1 MQSPRWIHTSAP
13 YFRPRTAGQSDA
25 WTEEAARQGG
35 VGTNRLREVAEI
47 PAPIEVASDLDIAPG
62 QPVVVRRRMVLLDG
76 EPVELADSYYP
87 AAIAHGTPLTQTGKI
102 RGGAVT
108 LLAEMGYQAR
118 TVDEAISARP
128 ATPDERELLNLEPN
142 DWVLVLRRVTRDRS
156 GAPFESSEMTM
167 VASGR
172 ELRYEL
178 QEEG

>member
-1 MQSPRWIHTSAP
+1 
-13 YFRPRTAGQSDA
+13 
-25 WTEEAARQGG
+25 
-35 VGTNRLREVAEI
+35 
-47 PAPIEVASDLDIAPG
+47 
-62 QPVVVRRRMVLLDG
+62 MVLLDG